1 MAKERRRRCSCTY
14 EHHRHAAVK
23 RPWWPWVNSGANTGA
38 IIDEIATQSDG
49 NGASWSFHAEEIDQ
63 VNEQAAD

>member
-1 MAKERRRRCSCTY
+1 MV
-14 EHHRHAAVK
+14 AVGY
-23 RPWWPWVNSGANTGA
+23 SGANTGA